1 MPEILGLHPL
11 PAGVAPGE
19 RRKDGGDAVSEAAEE
34 GTPFGSGISRLA
46 RVGREQFDIHVR
58 RLFFY
63 LRRVVVAFS
72 DDDPVGAELMCAS
85 FFGFYREISHLP
97 F

>member
-1 MPEILGLHPL
+1 VPEILSLHPL
-11 PAGVAPGE
+11 PDGVAPGE
-19 RRKDGGDAVSEAAEE
+19 LRKDGGDAVSAAAEE

-63 LRRVVVAFS
+63 LRVVVAFS

-85 FFGFYREISHLP
+85 FFDCYREISHLP